1 MLNPLN
7 SNSTGSTVQ
16 NIRANST
23 SNIVIGNNTKSI
35 YSIAGRI

>member
-7 SNSTGSTVQ
+7 STGILANSTGSTVQ

-23 SNIVIGNNTKSI
+23 GNIVIEIILK
-35 YSIAGRI
+35 YL